1 MAHDEIVKNAGKRM
15 DKSIEAIKH
24 EMAKIRTGRAHPS
37 LLDHITVSYYGSD
50 VPLSQVSNITIQD
63 ARTLAINA
71 WDRKSIPDIEKAIL
85 TSDLGLNP
93 ISGGDVIRIPLPA
106 LTEDRRKELI
116 KVVRHEAEM
125 GRVAIRNIR
134 RDANHMLKELVKE
147 KEITEDAERRAEES
161 IQKLTTTHI
170 GKIDQILGE
179 KEKELMEI

>member
-50 VPLSQVSNITIQD
+50 VPLSQVS
-63 ARTLAINA
+63 RTLAINA

-161 IQKLTTTHI
+161 IQKLTTAHI
-170 GKIDQILGE
+170 GKIDDILGE